1 MSQQNTPDG
10 QPVVAFT
17 SMKDGTY
24 EDYQLI
30 ERLAGPVQ
38 GHVGTHLLNLLKML
52 DAPDEHIGHPVSRY
66 VHSLQT
72 ATRALRAGEDD
83 EMVVAALLHDV
94 GDVVAPHNHPEAA
107 AAILRPFV
115 SDRVAWIVEKHGVFQ
130 GLYYYEHIGLD
141 RNAREK
147 YRGHPWFDDCARF
160 CEDYDQCS
168 FDPAY
173 DTLPLEVFEPIV
185 HRVFAQPWAG
195 RSRRNTD

>member
-1 MSQQNTPDG
+1 MSPKMSTTG
-10 QPVVAFT
+10 QPIVEFT
-17 SMKDGTY
+17 AMKDGTY

-30 ERLAGPVQ
+30 ERLAEPVQ
-38 GHVGTHLLNLLKML
+38 AHVGEHLLQLLKML
-52 DAPDEHIGHPVSRY
+52 DAPDEHIGHPISRY
-66 VHSLQT
+66 QHSLQS

-115 SDRVAWIVEKHGVFQ
+115 SERVAWIVEKHGVFQ

-141 RNAREK
+141 KNAREK
-147 YRGHPWFDDCARF
+147 YRGHPWFDDCAKF

-168 FDPAY
+168 FDPHY
-173 DTLPLEVFEPIV
+173 DTLPLETFEPIV
-185 HRVFAQPWAG
+185 RRVFAQPWAG
-195 RSRRNTD
+195 RSRRNAQ